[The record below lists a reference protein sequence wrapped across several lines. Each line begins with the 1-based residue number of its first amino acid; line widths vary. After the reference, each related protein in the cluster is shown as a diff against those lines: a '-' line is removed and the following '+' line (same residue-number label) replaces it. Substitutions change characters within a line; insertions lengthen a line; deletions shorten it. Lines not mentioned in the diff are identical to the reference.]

1 MTEQAK
7 LRALAL
13 ALLNGGQANTQKSG
27 QFLGGLVGEPFSLSL
42 KQFEWLQ
49 ILSYRGDIS
58 EQFAGIDYVAK

>member
-13 ALLNGGQANTQKSG
+13 ALLNSGQANTRKSG
-27 QFLGGLVGEPFSLSL
+27 QFLGGLVGEPSPLSP

-49 ILSYRGDIS
+49 ILSDRGGMS
-58 EQFAGIDYVAK
+58 EQFAGIDYVAE